1 MPCKGRTAMSA
12 KRLLFRSAARE
23 KILSGATAL
32 ADAVRITLGPKS
44 KCVLIEKKWGSPI
57 VCNDGI
63 TIAKEIQIEDP
74 EANLGAQMIREAA
87 ERTGDAVGDGTSTS
101 AILAHAIF
109 AEGLHNVA
117 AGASAVDLKRGLD
130 RALIVA
136 VKALK
141 GLSRPVTS
149 RKEKAQVATIS
160 AHNDSAIGELV
171 ADAYEKVGPEGVIT
185 VEESK
190 TTESALE
197 VVEGMQFDRGYISP
211 YFVTD
216 TEKMQV
222 VLEDALIL
230 LHEKKL
236 ASLTEMLPFL
246 EQVAKTGHPLLV
258 VAEDVEGEAL
268 ATLVVNKVRGTLL
281 SAAVKAPGF
290 GDRRKEMLQDIAI
303 LTGGQVIAEEL
314 GLKMESLGLKELGR
328 AKRVVVDKEKTTI
341 IEGGGA
347 KSAIQG
353 RCAELHKQIEKSTS
367 DYDKEKLQERLAKLA
382 GGVAVLRVG
391 APSETE
397 MKNRK
402 EAIEDAISAT
412 KAALAEGIVPG
423 GGLALLRLIEPIE
436 AEEAN
441 CSGDERTGLLILR
454 RALEAPTRQIA
465 ENSTV
470 DGGVVVDRMRSGKG
484 NYGFDAS
491 RCEYVDL
498 VEAGII
504 DPTKVVRVGLENAL
518 SVASVL
524 LLAEAT
530 LTEIPEE
537 KRKAAAGHEALE

>member
-1 MPCKGRTAMSA
+1 MAH
-12 KRLLFRSAARE
+12 KRLFFRSTARE
-23 KILSGATAL
+23 KVLSGAATL

-44 KCVLIEKKWGSPI
+44 KCVLIQKKWGRPF

-63 TIAKEIQIEDP
+63 TIAKEIELEDP

-87 ERTGDAVGDGTSTS
+87 ERTGEAVGDGTSTS

-130 RALIVA
+130 RGLTVA
-136 VKALK
+136 VEALK
-141 GLSRPVTS
+141 KLSRPVAS
-149 RKEKAQVATIS
+149 RKEKTQIATIS
-160 AHNDSAIGELV
+160 AHNNPAIGELV
-171 ADAYEKVGPEGVIT
+171 TAAYEKVGPEGVIT
-185 VEESK
+185 VEEAK

-216 TEKMQV
+216 PEKMQV
-222 VLEDALIL
+222 VLEDTLIL
-230 LHEKKL
+230 LQEKKL
-236 ASLTEMLPFL
+236 AGLSEMLPFL
-246 EQVAKTGHPLLV
+246 EQVAKSGRPLLI

-281 SAAVKAPGF
+281 SAAVRAPGF

-314 GLKMESLGLKELGR
+314 GLKMETLGLKELGH
-328 AKRVVVDKEKTTI
+328 AKRVVIDKDKTTI
-341 IEGGGA
+341 IEGAGT
-347 KSAIQG
+347 KSAIQS
-353 RCAELHKQIEKSTS
+353 RCTELRHQIEKTTS

-382 GGVAVLRVG
+382 GGVAVIRVG

-402 EAIEDAISAT
+402 EAIEDAINAT

-423 GGLALLRLIEPIE
+423 GGLALLRLIDAINV
-436 AEEAN
+436 EEAK
-441 CSGDERTGLLILR
+441 CTGDERTGLLMLR

-470 DGGVVVDRMRSGKG
+470 DGGVVVDHMRTGKG

-504 DPTKVVRVGLENAL
+504 DPTKVVRIALENAV

-530 LTEIPEE
+530 ITEEPEKKTAMTPE
-537 KRKAAAGHEALE
+537 LVE

>member
-1 MPCKGRTAMSA
+1 MAA

-23 KILSGATAL
+23 KVLSGAAVL

-44 KCVLIEKKWGSPI
+44 KCVLIQKKWGRPI

-63 TIAKEIQIEDP
+63 TIAKEVELEDP

-87 ERTGDAVGDGTSTS
+87 ERTGEAVGDGTSTS

-130 RALIVA
+130 RGLMVA

-141 GLSRPVTS
+141 GLSRPVSS
-149 RKEKAQVATIS
+149 RKEKTQIATIS
-160 AHNDSAIGELV
+160 AHNDPAIGELV
-171 ADAYEKVGPEGVIT
+171 AEAYEKVGPEGVIT

-216 TEKMQV
+216 AEKMQV

-236 ASLTEMLPFL
+236 ASLNEMLPFL
-246 EQVAKTGHPLLV
+246 EQVAKAGRPLLI

-290 GDRRKEMLQDIAI
+290 GDRRKDMLQDIAI
-303 LTGGQVIAEEL
+303 ITGGQVIAEEL
-314 GLKMESLGLKELGR
+314 GLKMETLGLKELGH
-328 AKRVVVDKEKTTI
+328 AKRVVIDKEKTTI

-347 KSAIQG
+347 KPAIQG
-353 RCAELHKQIEKSTS
+353 RCTELRKQIEKTTS

-382 GGVAVLRVG
+382 GGVAVIRVG

-423 GGLALLRLIEPIE
+423 GGLALLRLIDAID
-436 AEEAN
+436 AEQAN

-470 DGGVVVDRMRSGKG
+470 DGGVVVDRMRSGKE

-498 VEAGII
+498 AEAGII
-504 DPTKVVRVGLENAL
+504 DPTKVVRVGLENAV

-530 LTEIPEE
+530 LTELPEQ
-537 KRKAAAGHEALE
+537 KKAALGHESLE